1 MAKHTDS
8 GKTTTSGFARILG
21 AGSAG
26 LCELVLFHPVDT
38 ISKRLMS
45 NQTRIFLVGQSL
57 AIGRANLEQVIF
69 KDCAQAAPLEKVR
82 ALFPGFKFGLM
93 FKISQRIHRFAGQLI
108 VRDALAQRYEK
119 LYKRKFGDKYARPM
133 LEATAGS
140 IIGAAEV
147 ILLPFDV
154 LKIKSQI
161 DPRIING
168 RSLVRILSEER
179 LANLYRGTFITAL
192 RNAPGSFALFGGA
205 SLVRERIFGIS
216 DFRDAS
222 LSQTFVASIA
232 GTTASI
238 FVASPF
244 DVIKTRLQN
253 RPFTDRI
260 SAYEVFQGLRQE
272 GISAFFKGLTPK
284 FISVGPK
291 LVFSFTLAQYLI
303 VQFDIA
309 LRGSDLQSTKATLET
324 YSNNYQYSLPKKS
337 TNATSSLSPL
347 LTARSQGLNE
357 TEIVSSVIGER
368 N

>member
-1 MAKHTDS
+1 MKPYADS
-8 GKTTTSGFARILG
+8 KNTTIARILG

-26 LCELVLFHPVDT
+26 FCELVLFHPLDT
-38 ISKRLMS
+38 VSKRLMS

-69 KDCAQAAPLEKVR
+69 QGFAPAAPFEKMR
-82 ALFPGFKFGLM
+82 ALFPGFKYGLM

-108 VRDALAQRYEK
+108 VRDALASRYGK
-119 LYKRKFGDKYARPM
+119 LYQKKFGEKYTRPM

-161 DPRIING
+161 DARIING
-168 RSLVRILSEER
+168 RSLLRILSEER

-205 SLVRERIFGIS
+205 SLCREQLFGITHL
-216 DFRDAS
+216 RDAN
-222 LSQTFVASIA
+222 LWQTLIASIA

-238 FVASPF
+238 VVASPF

-253 RPFTDRI
+253 RPFGDKIT
-260 SAYEVFQGLRQE
+260 AYEVFLGTKRE
-272 GISAFFKGLTPK
+272 GITAFFKGLTPK
-284 FISVGPK
+284 FLSVGPK

-303 VQFDIA
+303 VQFDIL
-309 LRGSDLQSTKATLET
+309 LREYDPLSTKDF
-324 YSNNYQYSLPKKS
+324 KS
-337 TNATSSLSPL
+337 SVPLSFNPMI
-347 LTARSQGLNE
+347 TVKSQGLSAS
-357 TEIVSSVIGER
+357 EIVPSNIVKT